1 MRKFLLPIE
10 VTPPPCSVARLTVT
24 YSRNTLSSPTVTLVG
39 SPLYPRCCG
48 GPPIETNGCSSQ
60 RSPISV
66 HPSTVTCD
74 SSLVP
79 LPTLTCSPTT
89 QNRPMT
95 TSSTSFAFG

>member
-1 MRKFLLPIE
+1 MRKFLFPID
-10 VTPPPCSVARLTVT
+10 VSPPPWTVARLTVT
-24 YSRNTLSSPTVTLVG
+24 YSRNTLSSPTTTFVG

-48 GPPIETNGCSSQ
+48 GPPTETNGCSSH

-79 LPTLTCSPTT
+79 LPIAACSPTT
-89 QNRPMT
+89 QNGPT
-95 TSSTSFAFG
+95 NTSSATFAFG